1 MKFLRITWNDLRQ
14 NLKGF
19 LIFSILM
26 ALFFLW
32 FTTMFDPELFG
43 DLEELVAGYP
53 EAIQRMIGESIS
65 LTIFTGFINVYLF
78 SLSWFYFGIYFMMK
92 VSQDIPKEIDDKT
105 IDIML
110 SKPIKR
116 WKFVIGKFLRHVT
129 SAAFL
134 TFWAGIAVIAGIFA
148 FPNVDPNIVY
158 FNELI
163 IAFVWLFVF
172 LVALIST
179 GLFFSTF
186 LTPRKSLGLTLGLVI
201 FFYIIGV
208 YWQSFGENLE
218 FLKYLSIFNYFET
231 SNLMVNQVWDNVL
244 INNIILIGYS
254 IGLVIVS
261 IIIFNKRDIPV

>member
-1 MKFLRITWNDLRQ
+1 MKFLSITWNDLRQ

-32 FTTMFDPELFG
+32 FTSLFDPELFG
-43 DLEELVAGYP
+43 DMEELVAGYP

-65 LTIFTGFINVYLF
+65 LTIFTGFMNVYLF

-92 VSQDIPKEIDDKT
+92 ISQDIPKEIEDKT
-105 IDIML
+105 IDILL

-116 WKFVIGKFLRHVT
+116 WKFVIGKFLRHVI

-134 TFWAGIAVIAGIFA
+134 TFCVSIGVMVGIFA
-148 FPNVDPNIVY
+148 FPNINPNNIY

-163 IAFVWLFVF
+163 IAFIWLFVF

-186 LTPRKSLGLTLGLVI
+186 LTPRKSLGTTFGLII
-201 FFYIIGV
+201 FFYIIGM
-208 YWQSFGENLE
+208 YWKSFGEGLE
-218 FLKYLSIFNYFET
+218 FFKYLSIFHYFET
-231 SNLMVNQVWDNVL
+231 SNLMVNQIWDNIL
-244 INNIILIGYS
+244 INNIVLIGYS
-254 IGLVIVS
+254 IGLMVAS
-261 IIIFNKRDIPV
+261 ILIFNKRDIPV